1 MSKVTYGQR
10 GYIGSSMSARAQE
23 AYEDGEMPKSKWTKA
38 AIVDAIKSFCDEYD
52 LVYDPSIEKMSK
64 ADLWDAFI
72 EWKSWHHTSKYA
84 NATDFYGIDEEACK
98 ERFEHMS
105 GSKLAER
112 IAKRE
117 VEAEEERQ
125 QERER
130 DQKELARERA
140 MLEEAK
146 VALGPVFG
154 YIAAMNPGAHDCQIV
169 STLAAEEA
177 LHPDL
182 FKLSVSSR
190 GDVLIDGGS
199 IKDACTIPR
208 FWPPKYY
215 LMKDPQYR

>member
-23 AYEDGEMPKSKWTKA
+23 AYEDGEMPKSKWTKV

-117 VEAEEERQ
+117 
-125 QERER
+125 R

-146 VALGPVFG
+146 AALGPVFG

-182 FKLSVSSR
+182 FKLSVSS
-190 GDVLIDGGS
+190 
-199 IKDACTIPR
+199 
-208 FWPPKYY
+208 
-215 LMKDPQYR
+215 